1 MLLLRKRQDDDEDE
15 GGYESLEDLPPP
27 PTSSGTE
34 MSGYSNVT
42 RAKMRTIQGQLKT
55 LDFDPGVIDGKWKL
69 GGSTYTAVKGF
80 QQAYDL
86 TADGKPGRLTQ
97 EKLAEAANAPAP
109 EPEPELEPEPEQLYE
124 LALHQSV
131 PDASEGAI
139 VGDGGGPPCAVV
151 KGMIAGAFELET
163 CDPDWLPESSPYLV
177 QNTNPAIV
185 FKDEEGH
192 GGDRYMTRR
201 MAAGLD
207 ALAVLVANE
216 WPGVKLR
223 VTEAWDRE
231 AEHRHDS
238 THYEGR
244 GADITTSDKDQS
256 KYGRLGGL
264 AVATGKLDWVWYED
278 AYHIHVAVRPDW

>member
-1 MLLLRKRQDDDEDE
+1 MAIPLLPLLLLGGGMLLLRKRQDDDEDE

-109 EPEPELEPEPEQLYE
+109 EPEPELEPEPEQLLPWPRWSLWQYSGGNNFQHHPPVPGVGVVDIE
-124 LALHQSV
+124 RWHGTLDDLKVFAHSSGITPPLSRTWPRPPPTVDLNVFRGSYSDYVARIQGLLLAQGYGPTGLLNSSGYPDGLMGSKTQSYLV
-131 PDASEGAI
+131 DFKVKHALAA
-139 VGDGGGPPCAVV
+139 DAVV
-151 KGMIAGAFELET
+151 
-163 CDPDWLPESSPYLV
+163 DWS
-177 QNTNPAIV
+177 TWW
-185 FKDEEGH
+185 
-192 GGDRYMTRR
+192 
-201 MAAGLD
+201 
-207 ALAVLVANE
+207 ALA
-216 WPGVKLR
+216 
-223 VTEAWDRE
+223 
-231 AEHRHDS
+231 
-238 THYEGR
+238 Y
-244 GADITTSDKDQS
+244 DK
-256 KYGRLGGL
+256 LGG
-264 AVATGKLDWVWYED
+264 
-278 AYHIHVAVRPDW
+278 